1 MGQTACL
8 KALPG
13 VADRC
18 CFWGYLWTLTS
29 KGVQFCEAPLPL
41 GSHSLTS
48 SFLPFLLPF
57 PSFIFVPSSHHVE
70 GATVTSCSCIT
81 SPNPPPSVCISP
93 VLIAPEIHS
102 NGPEMYARVQLTG
115 SPHFIVPPFSHI
127 TSFPSPVWSLLL
139 TPRLICLLLPTCSS
153 RIRASYV
160 HLLLR
165 KPPSSW
171 TQPSLHAA
179 PAGQTLM
186 RMKDATHTCFS
197 LCTFTNI
204 AWRRAAR
211 VEVSIPALLLRI

>member
-1 MGQTACL
+1 M
-8 KALPG
+8 
-13 VADRC
+13 
-18 CFWGYLWTLTS
+18 
-29 KGVQFCEAPLPL
+29 
-41 GSHSLTS
+41 
-48 SFLPFLLPF
+48 
-57 PSFIFVPSSHHVE
+57 E
-70 GATVTSCSCIT
+70 GATVASCSCIT

-127 TSFPSPVWSLLL
+127 ASFPSPVWSLLF

-160 HLLLR
+160 PPLLR

-171 TQPSLHAA
+171 TQPLLHAA

-186 RMKDATHTCFS
+186 RMKGATPTCFS
-197 LCTFTNI
+197 HCTFTNI
-204 AWRRAAR
+204 AWRRAAK
-211 VEVSIPALLLRI
+211 VEVSIPALLLKI